1 MSDTETP
8 TPSSAGEKPFVNA
21 AKAPVRPPLRN
32 GPSNPNMNG
41 PLYMQSG
48 SNVVLVR
55 RLKQKDLSTSAR
67 LSRWFIEN
75 QIGLSFNLLA
85 LALLAHIF
93 IPKARTYT
101 YKFFHLCY
109 QNPETGDYGVG
120 FDDAYFISMCIVLFT
135 GLRAAVMEY
144 VLAPLAKVQGIS
156 KRKLLTR
163 FTEQSWLIVY
173 YSFFWPMGVYIYC
186 KSPYYLNMRELWT
199 NWPNREV
206 DGLMKFYIL
215 AQWGFWLQQML
226 VIQIEER
233 RKDHWQMLSHHI
245 ITATLICSCYSY
257 HHTRVGNFILVIM
270 DIVDI
275 FFPLAKCLKYLG
287 YGLLCDIAFGFFLV
301 SWILFRHIAYFM
313 VCWSIWAHTPEVMTR
328 GCWKGN
334 STNLVGPVDPPA
346 GWTHLIEPFYDPA
359 GHVCYTDGVK
369 NAFLIPLMLLQ
380 FITIFWFTLIVRVAI
395 KVFTGNGAEDSRSD
409 DEGAESD
416 EEDEFIYEEAE
427 PLKEEVGVEGLD
439 LKGWERRH
447 GLKIQGSS
455 SGVSLPG
462 HSDRKELLGRI
473 GCEKQVD

>member
-8 TPSSAGEKPFVNA
+8 TPSSAGEKPVVNA

-41 PLYMQSG
+41 PLYMHAVWKQCCSCQETQAEG
-48 SNVVLVR
+48 SEHFRSFVAVVYREPDWAVVQLARSCAPRTHLHPQGEDIHVQVLPPLLPESRYWRLWRWLR
-55 RLKQKDLSTSAR
+55 RCVL
-67 LSRWFIEN
+67 
-75 QIGLSFNLLA
+75 
-85 LALLAHIF
+85 
-93 IPKARTYT
+93 
-101 YKFFHLCY
+101 HLHVHCSVY
-109 QNPETGDYGVG
+109 W
-120 FDDAYFISMCIVLFT
+120 
-135 GLRAAVMEY
+135 AAGGCHGIC
-144 VLAPLAKVQGIS
+144 AGTLAKVQGIS

-313 VCWSIWAHTPEVMTR
+313 VCWSIWAHTPEVMTT

-334 STNLVGPVDPPA
+334 STNLVGPVDPR
-346 GWTHLIEPFYDPA
+346 PA
-359 GHVCYTDGVK
+359 GHILLNRSTTQL
-369 NAFLIPLMLLQ
+369 AMSAIP
-380 FITIFWFTLIVRVAI
+380 RV
-395 KVFTGNGAEDSRSD
+395 SRMRS
-409 DEGAESD
+409 
-416 EEDEFIYEEAE
+416 
-427 PLKEEVGVEGLD
+427 
-439 LKGWERRH
+439 
-447 GLKIQGSS
+447 
-455 SGVSLPG
+455 
-462 HSDRKELLGRI
+462 
-473 GCEKQVD
+473 